1 MSVQGR
7 AVPLVHSTTR
17 PLALGGRL
25 LLLGDVSACTPAC
38 RLTQQPA
45 GPHGLSRLL
54 LLTAAVPPSL
64 TRART
69 RGHAAAGAL
78 PVAPLPMLPSTAM
91 LTRGEAHAC
100 LSAPDCPPPRPLAPS
115 SAGKRL
121 HAALRAVGC
130 HPAGAHRDG
139 APRGSLLPP
148 LHPEAKGQSSSPQRM
163 ARPSGLPGVLLGRS
177 LQTEEEA
184 GLP

>member
-38 RLTQQPA
+38 RLTQQLA

-100 LSAPDCPPPRPLAPS
+100 LKQERLRKCP
-115 SAGKRL
+115 G
-121 HAALRAVGC
+121 H
-130 HPAGAHRDG
+130 
-139 APRGSLLPP
+139 
-148 LHPEAKGQSSSPQRM
+148 M
-163 ARPSGLPGVLLGRS
+163 ARGGPHPWPCEDSGALLEILQGYLNAGGSQVGVDGNFHRGGLS
-177 LQTEEEA
+177 LF
-184 GLP
+184 